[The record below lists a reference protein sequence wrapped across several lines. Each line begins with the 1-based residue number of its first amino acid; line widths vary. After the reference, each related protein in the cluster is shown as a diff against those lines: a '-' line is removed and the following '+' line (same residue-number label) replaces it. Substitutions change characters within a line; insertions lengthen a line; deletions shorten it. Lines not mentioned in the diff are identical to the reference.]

1 MRRTKFPFLLGVL
14 ALAAVLFGLQSTVVA
29 LQEPATPSS
38 AQQPQTQQD
47 QPAAPPSTM
56 SQAAATETF
65 TGKIA
70 KAGGKFVLQDNA
82 TKMTYSLDDQ
92 SQAKKFDG
100 QNVKVTGTLDA
111 QTNTIRVSAIEPE
124 S

>member
-1 MRRTKFPFLLGVL
+1 MRRTKFPFVFGVL
-14 ALAAVLFGLQSTVVA
+14 ALAAVLFSLQSTVVA
-29 LQEPATPSS
+29 LQEPARPSS

-47 QPAAPPSTM
+47 PAAPPSTM
-56 SQAAATETF
+56 RQAANTETF

-70 KAGGKFVLQDNA
+70 NAGGKFVLRDNA
-82 TKMTYSLDDQ
+82 TKMTYALDDQ

>member
-1 MRRTKFPFLLGVL
+1 MRRTKFPFLFGVL